1 MNTRDEQSSL
11 LLEVSEA
18 WDRIDNIVDK
28 RIGSDKNSQNLTD
41 LKKSK
46 AGVNVEADVAEVG
59 LWLGNYLQNPKAEYR
74 NRIFASADEC
84 LGNLALFRSAELT
97 QEDQRAAGEVKTVFD
112 QAIAR
117 VAKILDLNDSLIED
131 RRRFIQLRD
140 QLDNIL
146 DDEIQ
151 AVITA
156 DMENAKAEAE
166 RVWTGRRTISFP
178 LQSYCTN
185 PASRR
190 YSTGVSLRP
199 SCIR

>member
-28 RIGSDKNSQNLTD
+28 RIGSDKNSQNFTD

-117 VAKILDLNDSLIED
+117 VAKILDLNDSLMED

-151 AVITA
+151 AVIMA

-166 RVWTGRRTISFP
+166 RTVAYSRA
-178 LQSYCTN
+178 
-185 PASRR
+185 ASI
-190 YSTGVSLRP
+190 G
-199 SCIR
+199 CF